1 MNKFGQRLLLWGV
14 IVCFAVFFGVDM
26 ASKGISD
33 TGGPGGAA
41 PSGMQSGGVVT
52 AADLM
57 KVKPVAE
64 VQTAAVVQG
73 EPTEDPSQRVQAS
86 IESRRTSTVLPD
98 TAMEGL
104 AVSAGQVLRSTAQGG
119 VELIVSLIDG
129 ILN

>member
-1 MNKFGQRLLLWGV
+1 MVKFGQRILLWGV

-41 PSGMQSGGVVT
+41 SSAAQSGGVVT

-57 KVKPVAE
+57 KEKPVAE
-64 VQTAAVVQG
+64 VQTVAVVQQA
-73 EPTEDPSQRVQAS
+73 EFPEDNVQTVQA
-86 IESRRTSTVLPD
+86 TVEHSAAVSSE

-119 VELIVSLIDG
+119 VELVVSLIDG